1 MHEILHAYDK
11 FTHASHLQITKSVEL
26 QREKIKGQDYELVL
40 IALKSQQK
48 FSIVLQKKITK
59 MWQNYTQNTAE
70 NTTKI
75 SLILIRNTKNLK
87 NTSK

>member
-48 FSIVLQKKITK
+48 FSIVLQKKLQKCDKITH
-59 MWQNYTQNTAE
+59 
-70 NTTKI
+70 KI
-75 SLILIRNTKNLK
+75 QQKILQK
-87 NTSK
+87 